1 MKDLNELNT
10 EIELIKKDIIQENAK
25 DEKIHQ
31 MIHTHEFKLEHI
43 VENKDRSQNSTAC
56 ITIQPYDIFP
66 YPKVNVRY

>member
-1 MKDLNELNT
+1 MQGGIKLFFNQ
-10 EIELIKKDIIQENAK
+10 LITAPFSEVENAK

>member
-1 MKDLNELNT
+1 
-10 EIELIKKDIIQENAK
+10 
-25 DEKIHQ
+25 